1 MDRWARHYS
10 AVSLGA
16 KLLKYH
22 MKINYKEDVFDVLI
36 KLGGSGFR

>member
-1 MDRWARHYS
+1 MDRWVRHYG
-10 AVSLGA
+10 AVSLEA

>member
-1 MDRWARHYS
+1 MDRWARHYG
-10 AVSLGA
+10 AVSLDV

-22 MKINYKEDVFDVLI
+22 MKINYKETVLDVLI